1 MIYLLGDIGH
11 YNTEFKIL
19 LDLIKKKLKKEDILV
34 LLGDNFY
41 SQGVKSI
48 YDPKWNIFKQF
59 FNINNKIYSI
69 LGNHDYQFNPY
80 AQIEFK
86 HRTYSMENWYYKKT
100 IDDIDFFFI
109 DTTQLITLGNIE
121 GPSPYGN
128 ITEKF
133 LSTIHHKDI
142 QTLIREQLSWLIKS
156 LKSSTNIKIVIGH
169 YPIITYG
176 HHYGGETN
184 NLRKILFPVFK
195 RFNVRAYISGHDHNV
210 QHIILED
217 NKNSR
222 YKLHNIIGGSSSSL
236 SHNNKSFNKN
246 YFYSKTN
253 CILRLDTTNLIIE
266 ALDKNGV
273 VKTIKL

>member
-1 MIYLLGDIGH
+1 MNNYIILYYMIYLLGDIGH

-48 YDPKWNIFKQF
+48 HDAQWNIFKRF

-69 LGNHDYQFNPY
+69 LGNHDYQFNPR

-86 HRTYSMENWYYKKT
+86 HRNYSMENWYYKKT

-142 QTLIREQLSWLIKS
+142 QTLIRDQLSWLIKS

-176 HHYGGETN
+176 YHYGGECQT
-184 NLRKILFPVFK
+184 
-195 RFNVRAYISGHDHNV
+195 
-210 QHIILED
+210 
-217 NKNSR
+217 
-222 YKLHNIIGGSSSSL
+222 LH
-236 SHNNKSFNKN
+236 
-246 YFYSKTN
+246 
-253 CILRLDTTNLIIE
+253 
-266 ALDKNGV
+266 
-273 VKTIKL
+273 